1 MDKTIHCLDK
11 TKVSQ
16 IGNTLIKFIG
26 DNKTLFLSFQLQ
38 VLMVFSIK
46 EFSCAVRKCIS
57 PDKKRRNNWKRK
69 LWPITILSN
78 LYKLFGQLMYGKT
91 YDYFDKIH
99 LKCLCEFGN
108 ENRAQQC
115 LMAVIKKME
124 QHINIGATSTA
135 TLTHLPKSFDFYQ
148 NWSYYCQVPYLWNWR
163 QFL

>member
-11 TKVSQ
+11 SKVSQ

-108 ENRAQQC
+108 ENRWYFNSNSNSPPKIFWFLSKLILLLPSSILMKLKTIPVIHLC
-115 LMAVIKKME
+115 L
-124 QHINIGATSTA
+124 T
-135 TLTHLPKSFDFYQ
+135 
-148 NWSYYCQVPYLWNWR
+148 
-163 QFL
+163 